1 MEILL
6 KIIIFNFI
14 LETMKKILN
23 YFLQGLLYIVPI
35 SVTIFVVV
43 YALNKIADI
52 LPIKNTFIS
61 LIVLFALITIIG
73 MVGSKLIASP
83 FNALFKKILDK
94 APLLKTIY
102 SSVKDLMNTF
112 FGNKKGF
119 DQAVLVKI
127 YDNSSIERF
136 GFITN
141 DDLQNLNINSDKVL
155 VYIPHSLTF
164 SGNVFLVDKKNLT
177 PIDTPSR
184 DIMKLIVSGG
194 VSEVEN

>member
-1 MEILL
+1 
-6 KIIIFNFI
+6 
-14 LETMKKILN
+14 MKKILN

-52 LPIKNTFIS
+52 LPIKNTFVS
-61 LIVLFALITIIG
+61 LIVLFTLITIIG

-112 FGNKKGF
+112 LETK
-119 DQAVLVKI
+119 
-127 YDNSSIERF
+127 RF
-136 GFITN
+136 
-141 DDLQNLNINSDKVL
+141 
-155 VYIPHSLTF
+155 
-164 SGNVFLVDKKNLT
+164 
-177 PIDTPSR
+177 
-184 DIMKLIVSGG
+184 
-194 VSEVEN
+194 

>member
-1 MEILL
+1 M
-6 KIIIFNFI
+6 
-14 LETMKKILN
+14 
-23 YFLQGLLYIVPI
+23 
-35 SVTIFVVV
+35 

-83 FNALFKKILDK
+83 INALFKKILDK

-184 DIMKLIVSGG
+184 DIMKLIVSGEFRKLKIKIKFEDKNPTKH
-194 VSEVEN
+194 VKEFHHTSITSALHINKCPKPW

>member
-1 MEILL
+1 
-6 KIIIFNFI
+6 
-14 LETMKKILN
+14 MKKILN

-164 SGNVFLVDKKNLT
+164 SGNVFLVDKKKIRSHN
-177 PIDTPSR
+177 
-184 DIMKLIVSGG
+184 KKYYYFY
-194 VSEVEN
+194 N